1 MRKQLKSRRSTSHAP
16 FVNPA
21 SRLQSTAP
29 RPGLVSIPP
38 TSRINT
44 AFVRLPPEP
53 LTAEWLTR
61 LTGLSAG
68 VAISLAFG
76 RIAGSRLYLV
86 PHEHNGLLYGVS
98 VFDPLTLAIVFT
110 VLTAVALMASY
121 LPARRATRVDPMV
134 ALRYE

>member
-1 MRKQLKSRRSTSHAP
+1 MALG
-16 FVNPA
+16 A
-21 SRLQSTAP
+21 SREAIYALTLRKAA
-29 RPGLVSIPP
+29 GLSL
-38 TSRINT
+38 
-44 AFVRLPPEP
+44 A
-53 LTAEWLTR
+53 
-61 LTGLSAG
+61 GLSAG
-68 VAISLAFG
+68 VAISLALG